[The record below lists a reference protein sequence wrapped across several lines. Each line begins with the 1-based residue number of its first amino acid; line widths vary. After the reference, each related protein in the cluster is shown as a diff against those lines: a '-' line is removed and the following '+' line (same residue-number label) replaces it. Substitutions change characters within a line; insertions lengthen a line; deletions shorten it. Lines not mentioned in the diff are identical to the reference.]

1 MKKLAVLAAL
11 VLTATAAN
19 TASAQEADTG
29 SGADGAAVGVEF
41 GYPGNIGLSLRFGH
55 VPINL
60 AWSSDYLHGTLDYWI
75 LHESL
80 APDAGAGLNLYIGPG
95 LDAGIPLDNAD
106 AFALA
111 IRVPIGL
118 QLMVTDRV
126 ETFAE
131 LAPGVQVVDEVD
143 FYWAGN
149 LGIRIVL

>member
-1 MKKLAVLAAL
+1 MKNLAAVLAAL

-41 GYPGNIGLSLRFGH
+41 GYPGNIGLSLRFGRT
-55 VPINL
+55 PINL
-60 AWSSDYLHGTLDYWI
+60 AWGQDWLHGTVDYWVLREPI
-75 LHESL
+75 
-80 APDAGAGLNLYIGPG
+80 APDAGLSVYIGPG
-95 LDAGIPLDNAD
+95 LDAGIPLDDSEN
-106 AFALA
+106 FALA
-111 IRVPIGL
+111 VRVPIGL
-118 QLMVTDRV
+118 QWMVTDRV

-131 LAPGVQVVDEVD
+131 LAPGIQLVDETA